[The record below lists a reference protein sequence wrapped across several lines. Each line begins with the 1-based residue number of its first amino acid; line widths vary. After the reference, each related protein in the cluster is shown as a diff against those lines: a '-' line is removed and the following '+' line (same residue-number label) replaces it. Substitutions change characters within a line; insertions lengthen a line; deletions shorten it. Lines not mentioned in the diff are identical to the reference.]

1 MADEAGLVPNGGC
14 NGLAV
19 YVRKSSFPQS
29 SSSLKVPVASLDM
42 TLLNYR

>member
-1 MADEAGLVPNGGC
+1 MASEAECMPNGGC

-29 SSSLKVPVASLDM
+29 SSSLKVPITSLDK
-42 TLLNYR
+42 TLVNYR